1 MESGTFTAPDGEIKT
16 ARQLINWAARL
27 FEKNRLHFGHGTNNA
42 LDESVFMVLRS
53 LGYSFDV
60 PDEILDLD
68 LDIRQKENV
77 IERIRERIT
86 SRKPAAYILNEAWFA
101 GLPFYV
107 NEHVLVPRSPVA
119 ELINERFAPWC
130 EEDNLNNILDIG
142 TGSGCIAVA
151 TALEFPW
158 SRVDAVDISVAAL
171 AVAKINVACYGLQ
184 QRVNL
189 IESDLFQNLAG
200 KKYDLVI
207 ANPPYVDEIDMAA
220 LPQEYQHEPAGG
232 LYAGATGLDVINPIL
247 EGAANHLTENGIMI
261 VETGNSREALVRQYP
276 DVPFLW
282 LEFEHGGEGVF
293 LLGRDELI
301 KWFAG
306 TV

>member
-1 MESGTFTAPDGEIKT
+1 MFDFVKDL
-16 ARQLINWAARL
+16 QFRL
-27 FEKNRLHFGHGTNNA
+27 W
-42 LDESVFMVLRS
+42 
-53 LGYSFDV
+53 LGRDH
-60 PDEILDLD
+60 P
-68 LDIRQKENV
+68 
-77 IERIRERIT
+77 
-86 SRKPAAYILNEAWFA
+86 
-101 GLPFYV
+101 
-107 NEHVLVPRSPVA
+107 
-119 ELINERFAPWC
+119 
-130 EEDNLNNILDIG
+130 
-142 TGSGCIAVA
+142 
-151 TALEFPW
+151 
-158 SRVDAVDISVAAL
+158 
-171 AVAKINVACYGLQ
+171 
-184 QRVNL
+184 
-189 IESDLFQNLAG
+189 
-200 KKYDLVI
+200 
-207 ANPPYVDEIDMAA
+207 VDEIDMAA